1 MSLCRLCPF
10 SWWVC
15 GVFLM
20 GWWGLPRPLRAD
32 STVVFNEIHY
42 HPAER
47 ESSLE
52 WVELHNQMAVRMDL
66 SGWRLAGGI
75 THVFPEGTVIPGGGF
90 LVIAAD
96 PAALRALGV
105 TNGVG
110 PFQGRLS
117 NSGERLELRNNNDR
131 LMDELA
137 YGTDSNWPVAPD
149 GHGPSLAKRRET
161 DSTGIAG
168 HWRPSAQNGG
178 TPGARNF
185 PAATPE
191 NLPVLVTG
199 AQVWDQ
205 RPAAP
210 AVSGIVWNRQ
220 DDGDPAWKPS
230 TAPFF
235 GGDVAMPSGA
245 EVPIPGLFSTGVSD
259 SRTALAPGTQDPHYM
274 VVASAHAVSP
284 PPPARAR
291 VIEGHPAWLANDA
304 NSRWLGPVN
313 PGTANVAA
321 GNYRYRTEFDL
332 SAFNPESAKI
342 QIRAAADNRITSVLL
357 NGRSVGMSFEGFQSL
372 SPAFSVTQGF
382 VAGTNTLDF
391 LWANDTTS
399 PNPAGFRA
407 QLQGTARG
415 RAQPES
421 RLTPSATQA
430 AWFRTRFVVP
440 PGLVQA
446 RLRLRAT
453 YDDGAAFYLNG
464 REIHRGNLPLGELR
478 PETPALASRPGI
490 PAPVEVFL
498 PPGALQVGT
507 NFLAAEVHQA
517 TDGLADL
524 WFEAELSVVDLPD
537 PSMAGVRLNEV
548 TAIGPEFSVEIANTT
563 DAPLALEGFRITS
576 TGTGAGSRAFPPGT
590 TLPARGLLA
599 LSATALGFNPQR
611 GDHLLLET
619 PGVASVVDALV
630 IGPRPQAR
638 FPDGTGPWHYPG
650 APSPGRPNP
659 VRLHQ
664 DVVLNEIL
672 YHPPEGTNSGAW
684 IELFN
689 RGDADADLSGW
700 AMSDGIR
707 FRFPAGTSLKAGE
720 CLVLAENPE
729 TLRAEHPGIRVLGPF
744 SGRLSG
750 SGERLLLIDADGNP
764 ADSVEYADAGRWP
777 EEADGGGSSLEL
789 MDPWADNASPE
800 AWAASDESSRTTW
813 VRHTYRAKAA
823 SAPGPT
829 LWNEF
834 ILGLLDA
841 GECLIDDL
849 QVIESPG
856 TPTAVAL
863 LKYGDFKTGLT
874 AWRCLGTHRL
884 SRVIDDPDQPGNPVL
899 HLVATGPTEHMHNHL
914 ETTLT
919 NNKTVVNGRE
929 YEVSFRARYLK
940 GCPRLNTRLY
950 FNRVAKTTELVRPT
964 RRGTPGAVNSRRI
977 SNLGPTFEGLSHH
990 PVVPA
995 AGQSVTVSATASDLH
1010 GIASARLFWSVNG
1023 AAWQSKPASRDDT
1036 GRISA
1041 MIPGAPAGSTVQFYL
1056 EATDARGATRWCP
1069 SAGPGSRAL
1078 FGVADGR
1085 ERLGPLHNLRLLMT
1099 PADLALLY
1107 AETNVMSNEFLGAT
1121 VIHDEQEVFYEVGVH
1136 LQGSQ
1141 RGRLDAG
1148 RVGFTLRF
1156 PPDHLFRGVHSGISI
1171 DRSGGYTG
1179 VGGDQDEIVL
1189 KHALQHAGGLPGMYD
1204 DLVHVIP
1211 PRADLTGTA
1220 LLILAKYGD
1229 VFLDSQFDNGSAGD
1243 EFKLELIYYPTT
1255 TVTGGRE
1262 AIKRPQ
1268 PDEVIGVDITHL
1280 GDDPEVYRWFFLPE
1294 NNRST
1299 STHQPVMA
1307 LAKALSLTGSAQ
1319 EQACERLMD
1328 VDLWLR
1334 AVAFQSLFGLVDTY
1348 PFDNPH
1354 NFMIYFRPSDGKA
1367 LPFLWDMDFNFGA
1380 AVDSPLNRTTG
1391 NLARLF
1397 NLPGNQRR
1405 YQTHLLDLVTTTF
1418 NLNYL
1423 GPWIDHFGAMAGQD
1437 FSGIRGYVDRRSA
1450 YVRSRLPTATQFRVT
1465 SPATSPSLETGS
1477 TAVLQGTAGLNLREL
1492 VVEGPEE
1499 TNRVR
1504 WINTTTWQA
1513 TPTLRLGQ
1521 NTVRLRGRDST
1532 GALIVDSEWVITS
1545 SASGGGLDADADQ
1558 MPDAWERRHALD
1570 PVRDDR
1576 LEDADGD
1583 GQDNRSEFL
1592 AGTDPR
1598 DRSSCLRLRCDFGDG
1613 GPSEGQVR
1621 LRWDAKAG
1629 RSYTLLESA
1638 LSDGADLGSVAWRRH
1653 SDHAAGVADHP
1664 SEILIPRPNSGES
1677 RLYRLVT
1684 PAQP

>member
-1 MSLCRLCPF
+1 
-10 SWWVC
+10 
-15 GVFLM
+15 M
-20 GWWGLPRPLRAD
+20 GILGALGPLENHAD
-32 STVVFNEIHY
+32 STVVFNEVHY
-42 HPAER
+42 HPADR
-47 ESSLE
+47 ESLFE
-52 WVELHNQMAVRMDL
+52 WVEVHNQMAVSMDL
-66 SGWRLAGGI
+66 TGWRLAGGI
-75 THVFPEGTVIPGGGF
+75 SYLFPQGTVLQGGGQ
-90 LVIAAD
+90 LVIAAN
-96 PAALRALGV
+96 PAALLQLGV
-105 TNGVG
+105 TNVVG

-117 NSGERLELRNNNDR
+117 NSGETLELRNNNHR
-131 LMDELA
+131 LMDELS
-137 YGTDSNWPVAPD
+137 YGTDSEWPVAPD
-149 GHGPSLAKRRET
+149 GHGPSLAKGRET
-161 DSTGIAG
+161 AATSSPG
-168 HWRPSAQNGG
+168 HWRSSAQNGG
-178 TPGARNF
+178 TPGTRNF
-185 PAATPE
+185 PATTPGS
-191 NLPVLVTG
+191 LPVLVTG
-199 AQVWDQ
+199 SQVWDQ
-205 RPAAP
+205 RPAASP
-210 AVSGIVWNRQ
+210 ALGVLWNQQ
-220 DDGDPAWKPS
+220 DDGDPAWKPAA
-230 TAPFF
+230 APFF
-235 GGDVAMPSGA
+235 GGNAATPSGA
-245 EVPIPGLFSTGVSD
+245 EVPIPTLFATGVSD
-259 SRTALAPGTQDPHYM
+259 SRKALAPGLRDPHYT
-274 VVASAHAVSP
+274 VVSSAHPVSP
-284 PPPARAR
+284 VPPTPAL

-304 NSRWLGPVN
+304 NSLWLGPVN
-313 PGTANVAA
+313 PGTASVAA
-321 GNYRYRTEFDL
+321 GGYRYRTGFDL
-332 SAFNPESAKI
+332 SAFNPDSAKI

-357 NGRSVGMSFEGFQSL
+357 NGRSVGMSFEGFQVL
-372 SPAFSVTQGF
+372 SPTFSVTNGF
-382 VAGTNTLDF
+382 MAGTNTLEF

-407 QLQGTARG
+407 QVQGTARS
-415 RAQPES
+415 RFHPDS
-421 RLTPSATQA
+421 RLVPSVAQA

-440 PGLVQA
+440 PSLAQA
-446 RLRLRAT
+446 RLRLRTT

-490 PAPVEVFL
+490 PAPIEVFL

-517 TDGLADL
+517 TDGLGDL
-524 WFEAELSVVDLPD
+524 WFEAELSVVDVPD
-537 PSMAGVRLNEV
+537 PSKSGVRLNEV
-548 TAIGPEFSVEIANTT
+548 TTTGPTFSVEIVNIT
-563 DAPLALEGFRITS
+563 DEPVPLDGFRITS
-576 TGTGAGSRAFPPGT
+576 TGTVSGSRAFPSGT
-590 TLPARGLLA
+590 TLPPRGLLA
-599 LSATALGFNPQR
+599 VSASTLGFSPER
-611 GDHLLLET
+611 GDHLLLQTSGGES
-619 PGVASVVDALV
+619 VADALV

-638 FPDGTGPWHYPG
+638 FPDGSGAWHFPA
-650 APSPGRPNP
+650 APSPGQTNQ
-659 VRLHQ
+659 VRLQ
-664 DVVLNEIL
+664 RDVVMNEIF

-700 AMSDGIR
+700 AMTDGIR
-707 FRFPAGTSLKAGE
+707 FRFPAGTLLKAGQF
-720 CLVLAENPE
+720 LVLAENPE
-729 TLRAEHPGIRVLGPF
+729 TLRAEQPGIRVLGPF
-744 SGRLSG
+744 SGRLAG
-750 SGERLLLIDADGNP
+750 SGERLVLSDADGNR
-764 ADSVEYADAGRWP
+764 ADMVEYADAGRWP

-789 MDPWADNASPE
+789 QDPWADNASPE
-800 AWAASDESSRTTW
+800 AWAASDESSRSVW
-813 VRHTYRAKAA
+813 VRHSYRAKAV

-834 ILGLLDA
+834 VIGLLDA

-856 TPTAVAL
+856 TATAVPL
-863 LKYGDFKTGLT
+863 LKNGEFATGLT
-874 AWRCLGTHRL
+874 AWRSLGTHRL
-884 SRVIDDPDQPGNPVL
+884 SRVIDDPGQPGNPVL

-914 ETTLT
+914 ETTLA

-929 YEVSFRARYLK
+929 YEVSFRARHLK

-950 FNRVAKTTELVRPT
+950 FNRVAKTTELPRPT
-964 RRGTPGAVNSRRI
+964 RHGTPGAGNSRRI
-977 SNLGPTFEGLSHH
+977 PNLGPSFEGLSHS
-990 PVVPA
+990 PSVPS
-995 AGQSVTVSATASDLH
+995 AGQSITVSAVVSDAD

-1023 AAWQSKPASRDDT
+1023 AAWQSKPASWDRL
-1036 GRISA
+1036 GRITA
-1041 MIPGAPAGSTVQFYL
+1041 VIPGSPSSAVVQFYI
-1056 EATDARGATRWCP
+1056 EATDGRGAACWCP
-1069 SAGPGSRAL
+1069 AAGPRSRAL
-1078 FGVADGR
+1078 VGVADGR
-1085 ERLGPLHNLRLLMT
+1085 ERLGSLHNLRVLMT
-1099 PADLALLY
+1099 PADLALLH

-1121 VIHDEQEVFYEVGVH
+1121 VIHDEQEVFYDVGIH

-1189 KHALQHAGGLPGMYD
+1189 KHALQQAGGLPGMYD

-1211 PRADLTGTA
+1211 PRSDLTGTA

-1229 VFLDSQFDNGSAGD
+1229 VFLDSQFENGSDGD
-1243 EFKLELIYYPTT
+1243 EFKLELIYYPTS

-1262 AIKRPQ
+1262 SIKRPQ
-1268 PDEVIGVDITHL
+1268 PDEVTGVDITNL
-1280 GDDPEVYRWFFLPE
+1280 GNDPEVYRWFYLPE

-1299 STHQPVMA
+1299 TTHEPIMA

-1319 EQACERLMD
+1319 EQECERLMD

-1354 NFMIYFRPSDGKA
+1354 NFMIYFRPGDGRA

-1405 YQTHLLDLVTTTF
+1405 YQAHLLDLVTTTF
-1418 NLNYL
+1418 NLRYL
-1423 GPWIDHFGAMAGQD
+1423 GPWIDHFGTMAGQD

-1450 YVRSRLPTATQFRVT
+1450 YVRSKLPTTIQFRVT
-1465 SPATSPSLETGS
+1465 NPATNPSLETGS

-1504 WINTTTWQA
+1504 WINATTWQA

-1521 NTVRLRGRDST
+1521 NTVRVRGRDST
-1532 GALIVDSEWVITS
+1532 GALVVDSEWVITS
-1545 SASGGGLDADADQ
+1545 SAAGGGLDADGDQ
-1558 MPDAWERRHALD
+1558 MPDAWERSHALD

-1583 GQDNRSEFL
+1583 GQDNRAEFL

-1598 DRSSCLRLRCDFGDG
+1598 DRSSCLQLQCDFGDG
-1613 GPSEGQVR
+1613 GPSEGRVR
-1621 LRWDAKAG
+1621 LRWGAKAG
-1629 RSYTLLESA
+1629 RSYTVLESPV
-1638 LSDGADLGSVAWRRH
+1638 SEGADWGSVAWRRH
-1653 SDHAAGVADHP
+1653 SNHPAGAADHAA
-1664 SEILIPRPNSGES
+1664 EILIPRPNPGES

-1684 PAQP
+1684 PSQP